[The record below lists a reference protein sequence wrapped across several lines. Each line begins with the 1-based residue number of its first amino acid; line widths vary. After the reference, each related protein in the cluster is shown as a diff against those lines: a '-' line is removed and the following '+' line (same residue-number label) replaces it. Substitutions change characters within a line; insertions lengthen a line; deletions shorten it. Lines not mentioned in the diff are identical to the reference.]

1 MDKEKS
7 ILYQLHL
14 LEKLIAREFVNSVKG
29 DDFPLLSASQMQIM
43 EYIIHNQNGGVYQKD
58 LEDVLHLRRAS
69 VSGIL
74 KTMEKNNLIKRV
86 VCESDA
92 RIKRIILN
100 EEAIKRFEIKREFFI
115 KMENMIA
122 DSLDDNE
129 KIVFRDIIKKMQN
142 NIIDYGK
149 KDD

>member
-1 MDKEKS
+1 MDKENC

-14 LEKLIAREFVNSVKG
+14 LEKLIAREFVNSVRK

-43 EYIIHNQNGGVYQKD
+43 EYVIHNQNDGVYQKD

-74 KTMEKNNLIKRV
+74 KTMEKNNLIERV
-86 VCESDA
+86 ICESDA
-92 RIKRIILN
+92 RIKKIILN
-100 EEAIKRFEIKREFFI
+100 DEAIKKFEMKKEFFI
-115 KMENMIA
+115 NMEDMMASNLS
-122 DSLDDNE
+122 DKE
-129 KIVFRDIIKKMQN
+129 KIIFRDIIKKMQN